1 VTIRLKLGAM
11 LGYALF
17 AVLLN
22 SAGALILQLMGASL
36 ADHAQASTLE
46 LFKEI
51 PIALTSFLLAPHLS
65 RFGLRRAMILCLAA
79 ICLACLAMPLAP
91 SLATTRLLFLAT
103 GTGFAVMKIGIYS
116 LVGLFASDGRA
127 HASLLNLIEGGFMVA
142 VLGGYWF
149 FAAFIGKDHPHDGS
163 WLNLYYW
170 LALAA
175 AGSALLL
182 ASSPVD
188 EAGLKEAA
196 TEPAVVRLRAMLS
209 LVAQRRTLLFAT
221 SIFLYVLIEQGIG
234 SWLPT
239 FNHERLGLSPA
250 MSVQAASIFATALA
264 AGRLSAGLAVRR
276 TGWFGLLASCL
287 GAMMLITLLA
297 VPLAVPSNR
306 ALTSWS
312 QVPAA
317 GLLLPMI
324 GLVMAPIYPIL
335 NSAMLSALTPGKQ
348 PVMIGLIVIF
358 SALGGSIGSMVV
370 GLSFAA
376 IGPRIGF
383 YMLLVPMFLLL
394 LMSILLRQKSP
405 SPEIRLPMTGPVG

>member
-1 VTIRLKLGAM
+1 MTIRLKLGAM

-22 SAGALILQLMGASL
+22 SAGALILQLIGASL
-36 ADHAQASTLE
+36 ADHTQASTLE

-65 RFGLRRAMILCLAA
+65 RFGLRRAMILSLGA
-79 ICLACLAMPLAP
+79 IFLACLAMPLAP
-91 SLATTRLLFLAT
+91 SLVTTRLLLLAT
-103 GTGFAVMKIGIYS
+103 GAGFAVMKIGIYS
-116 LVGLFASDGRA
+116 LVGLSARDGRA
-127 HASLLNLIEGGFMVA
+127 HASLISLIEGGFMVA
-142 VLGGYWF
+142 VLAGYWL
-149 FAAFIGKDHPHDGS
+149 FAFFIGKGDPHDGH
-163 WLNLYYW
+163 WLSLYYW
-170 LALAA
+170 IAA
-175 AGSALLL
+175 AAAASALLL

-188 EAGLKEAA
+188 EAGLKEAE
-196 TEPAVVRLRAMLS
+196 TEPATVRLRAMLS
-209 LVAQRRTLLFAT
+209 LIAQRRTLLFVT

-239 FNHERLGLSPA
+239 FNSERLGLSPA
-250 MSVQAASIFATALA
+250 MSVEAASLFATSLA
-264 AGRLSAGLAVRR
+264 AGRLGAGLVVRR
-276 TGWFGLLASCL
+276 TGWFGPLATCL

-297 VPLAVPSNR
+297 VPMAAPSDR
-306 ALTSWS
+306 TLTSWS

-324 GLVMAPIYPIL
+324 GLTMAPIYPIL
-335 NSAMLSALTPGKQ
+335 NSAMLSALAPSKQ
-348 PVMIGLIVIF
+348 PAMVGLIVIF

-383 YMLLVPMFLLL
+383 YTLLAPMFLLL
-394 LMSILLRQKSP
+394 LLSFLLRAKSP
-405 SPEIRLPMTGPVG
+405 SGETRLPMTGPVG